1 MNESLK
7 VNMDAVYEAV
17 ITEHVLYNIYIRIMK

>member
-17 ITEHVLYNIYIRIMK
+17 ITEHVLCNIYNRIMK